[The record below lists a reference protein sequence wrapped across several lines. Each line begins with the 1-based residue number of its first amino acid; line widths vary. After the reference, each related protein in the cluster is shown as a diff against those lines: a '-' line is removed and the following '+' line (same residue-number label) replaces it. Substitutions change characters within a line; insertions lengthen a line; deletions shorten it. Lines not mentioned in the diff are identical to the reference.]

1 MFDWF
6 KKPKAQ
12 PSKAASADFHLRLR
26 LLRVQSPLPAPVT
39 TPVKAED
46 ATETVSA
53 LPCIDYESMGVSDTH
68 ELAGSLEQI
77 LQGTK
82 VDQETFLKLFRGGY
96 VEKKDDGQWKITER
110 GKDLVEQNK
119 LLTPKH
125 CLINGIQCVKKWD

>member
-1 MFDWF
+1 MFEWF

-26 LLRVQSPLPAPVT
+26 LLRAQSPSQVAAPV
-39 TPVKAED
+39 KQEAIQ
-46 ATETVSA
+46 ETVSA
-53 LPCIDYESMGVSDTH
+53 LPCIDYESMGVCDTN

-77 LQGTK
+77 LQGAK

-119 LLTPKH
+119 LLTPEH
-125 CLINGIQCVKKWD
+125 CLINGVVCVKKWD